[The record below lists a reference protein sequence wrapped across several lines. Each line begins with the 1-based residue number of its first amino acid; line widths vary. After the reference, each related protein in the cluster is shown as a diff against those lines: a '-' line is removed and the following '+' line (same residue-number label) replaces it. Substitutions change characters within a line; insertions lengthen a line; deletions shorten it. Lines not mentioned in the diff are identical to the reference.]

1 MIRPEH
7 DLTEGKMCL
16 HTHRSPYR
24 AFQDTGSQG
33 TVAGHLGMYNVDRTP
48 ASVVAGEGEKVQGV
62 TGRQA

>member
-24 AFQDTGSQG
+24 ASQDTGSQG
-33 TVAGHLGMYNVDRTP
+33 TVTGHLGMYNEDRVP
-48 ASVVAGEGEKVQGV
+48 ASVVAREREKVHGV